1 MDCIENQWYDVCM
14 QHPFNKAIFCFG
26 FLEFPFYKKFICLI
40 YVVRSF
46 FSQSFNNGWMIL
58 HNTIMIYLWMD
69 IKLVT
74 NDIVIIIIIIISVII
89 MNGKRIFSSF
99 LDSKVLVLKMTK
111 NKFKNQWP
119 INHQKLFQKFFI
131 LKK

>member
-1 MDCIENQWYDVCM
+1 MMCVCNIHLTR
-14 QHPFNKAIFCFG
+14 QFFVLDFWNFHFTN
-26 FLEFPFYKKFICLI
+26 EKKNSSAL
-40 YVVRSF
+40 YMLLGRF

-119 INHQKLFQKFFI
+119 INHQKLFQNFFI

>member
-1 MDCIENQWYDVCM
+1 MMCVCNIHLTR
-14 QHPFNKAIFCFG
+14 QFFCFG
-26 FLEFPFYKKFICLI
+26 FLEFPFYKRKKKSSALYMLLGIFL
-40 YVVRSF
+40 VF
-46 FSQSFNNGWMIL
+46 AFSQSFNNGWMIL

-99 LDSKVLVLKMTK
+99 SDSKVLVLKMTK

-119 INHQKLFQKFFI
+119 INHQKLFQNFFI